1 MRFATTERKDIR
13 KQSFIGMG
21 LFGGL
26 LVFVCG
32 GILTWMLSI
41 SSVLHAT
48 ATRDP
53 DTGAVNSMGNGVYV
67 PWGILIMTLG
77 ALVAAASVIYGLVH
91 ARNPSKESHQFI
103 QNARVIALFAPDKTG
118 VLYTEANQMQFI
130 DGLKYNVRIVSAS
143 EGSIEYQCVEEV
155 FWMCGEGLEG
165 DAQIRGRWLG
175 GFKPYQVPHVP
186 VV

>member
-103 QNARVIALFAPDKTG
+103 
-118 VLYTEANQMQFI
+118 LYTEANQMQFI